1 VREFIIGVIS
11 SLAATVVVVVGGWVG
26 LSWPKK
32 AAIRLLSKVTGLGIL
47 RVYSQQRIANADL
60 GADLHKARWVR
71 VLAPRGNELTRDSFQ
86 PLWKNR
92 NERLEFVELLL
103 PDPADAGG
111 WLQARENDLRRT
123 DPGIEPG
130 LLAKQVTAN
139 LDYLG
144 AVAARN
150 PAVTLRLFDAP
161 NMGRIIVTDR
171 LAYFTLYNAHGHGRH
186 SPCLVVQSGSAMYE
200 HALELFAHLW
210 RVAYSRSAT

>member
-11 SLAATVVVVVGGWVG
+11 SLVATAVAVIGGWAG

-32 AAIRLLSKVTGLGIL
+32 AATRLLSKVTGLGIL
-47 RVYSQQRIANADL
+47 RVYSQKAANADL
-60 GADLHKARWVR
+60 GRDLRQARWVR

-86 PLWKNR
+86 PLWQGR

-111 WLQARENDLRRT
+111 WLRVREEDLRRT
-123 DPGIEPG
+123 DPAIEPG

-161 NMGRIIVTDR
+161 NTGRIIVTDR